1 MRWFNFN
8 CRRCRGFRGWGGYRL
23 DDRRCSRLIGARVA
37 LGLIVGVAEG
47 SGAGVAVGSEV
58 GVVVGLEVGVT
69 VDSGVGVPAAVQA
82 SNASNNGTASQ
93 RRNNLPAN
101 WNLPDSVSDAWV
113 IISISDQRHHPSP
126 PVDPRW
132 ARAYHPPN
140 LSQLRHVFGLGYP

>member
-1 MRWFNFN
+1 M
-8 CRRCRGFRGWGGYRL
+8 
-23 DDRRCSRLIGARVA
+23 
-37 LGLIVGVAEG
+37 IVGVAEG

-69 VDSGVGVPAAVQA
+69 VDSGVGVPAAVQ
-82 SNASNNGTASQ
+82 ASNNGTASQ

>member
-1 MRWFNFN
+1 
-8 CRRCRGFRGWGGYRL
+8 
-23 DDRRCSRLIGARVA
+23 
-37 LGLIVGVAEG
+37 LIVGVAEG

-113 IISISDQRHHPSP
+113 IISI
-126 PVDPRW
+126 
-132 ARAYHPPN
+132 
-140 LSQLRHVFGLGYP
+140 